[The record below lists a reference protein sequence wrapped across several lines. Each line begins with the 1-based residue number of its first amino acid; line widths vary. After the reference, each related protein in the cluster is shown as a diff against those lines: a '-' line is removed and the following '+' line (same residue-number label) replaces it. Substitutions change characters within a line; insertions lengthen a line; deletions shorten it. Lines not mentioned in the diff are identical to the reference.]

1 MPLYAAFLHNIELVG
16 YRIEIQFDNNILDVK
31 QNIYANKIINAY
43 IVYNLDTWP
52 KIPLNNFE
60 FLKKCLLGLTYIVK
74 NSDKDK

>member
-43 IVYNLDTWP
+43 IVYNLDTWQ

-60 FLKKCLLGLTYIVK
+60 F
-74 NSDKDK
+74 

>member
-1 MPLYAAFLHNIELVG
+1 MPLYAAFLHNIELLG

-43 IVYNLDTWP
+43 IVYNLDTWQ

-60 FLKKCLLGLTYIVK
+60 F
-74 NSDKDK
+74 

>member
-1 MPLYAAFLHNIELVG
+1 MPLYAAFLHNVELVG

-43 IVYNLDTWP
+43 IVYNLDTWQ

-60 FLKKCLLGLTYIVK
+60 F
-74 NSDKDK
+74 

>member
-31 QNIYANKIINAY
+31 QNIFANKIINAY
-43 IVYNLDTWP
+43 IVYNLDTWQ

-60 FLKKCLLGLTYIVK
+60 F
-74 NSDKDK
+74 

>member
-16 YRIEIQFDNNILDVK
+16 YRIEIQFDSNILDVK

-43 IVYNLDTWP
+43 IVYNLDTWQ

-60 FLKKCLLGLTYIVK
+60 F
-74 NSDKDK
+74 